1 MTPEKFDEFIAQHIE
16 WMRTAS
22 SDNSRVVAKRVQNS
36 LGKSFWESVSAFA
49 NTSGGL
55 FILGLSEPDGFTA
68 DLEFNA
74 EQIKKELVAG
84 FNTAPG
90 NRPKVTPVPRHR
102 MHEVRF
108 EGQELIA
115 VEIDAMRDDPQLVS
129 QMPCFVTD
137 QHLSKGSYRRE
148 FDGDRRLNAYEIHE
162 LQTWM
167 QPDSSDRE
175 IIADAL
181 PDDID
186 EIAVQTVIAAY
197 RAEGSRVIS
206 TARNSDDLLR
216 LIKVLD
222 YDEQHHLKPT
232 LAGVLAVGRYPQQF
246 FPQLFIDVTVHPTTE
261 KSTSTAGIRF
271 LSRKRCDG
279 PLTEAVESAVA
290 EVLGN
295 LKTRYSETAGTVVNE
310 KEIPELAIREAIANA
325 VMHRDYGQLARG
337 EQVAVDIYPDRV
349 EITNPGGLWGGRTE
363 ENLVDGRSVTRN
375 EALASI
381 LSHLHNARNERIAE
395 NQGSGIP
402 AMIRAMTQH
411 GLSAPRFKN
420 NISSFQVTLRRFG
433 LLDTEAQ
440 EWLESRGHQRS
451 PIADVALILARN
463 EGEVSTQSL
472 RDRLGIDSDE
482 AREFLAQLLV
492 DGQLTAIDS
501 EHYALAAQS
510 MPQVSAP
517 ARELYEH
524 ISATTPRKTAEL
536 AELWGRSEGT
546 VRLRVKKLID
556 ADMVIP
562 TAASTSKLRA
572 YLRTKR

>member
-1 MTPEKFDEFIAQHIE
+1 MTPEEFDEFIAQQIE
-16 WMRTAS
+16 WMRTS
-22 SDNSRVVAKRVQNS
+22 DSDNGRVEAKRVRDS

-55 FILGLSEPDGFTA
+55 FILGLSEQDGFTA
-68 DLEFNA
+68 DPKFNA
-74 EQIKKELVAG
+74 AKIKKDLVAG

-90 NRPKVTPVPRHR
+90 NRPKVTPVPRYR
-102 MHEVRF
+102 LHEVRF
-108 EGQELIA
+108 EGHELIA

-137 QHLSKGSYRRE
+137 QHLAKGSYRRE

-167 QPDSSDRE
+167 QPDKSDRE

-181 PDDID
+181 YDDID
-186 EIAVQTVIAAY
+186 DVAVHTVIAAY

-216 LIKVLD
+216 MIKVLD
-222 YDEQHHLKPT
+222 FDDQHTLKPT
-232 LAGVLAVGRYPQQF
+232 LAGILAVGRYPQQF
-246 FPQLFIDVTVHPTTE
+246 FPQLFIDVTVHPSTT
-261 KSTSTAGIRF
+261 KSGSTAGIRF

-279 PLTEAVESAVA
+279 PLPEAVEMAVT

-295 LKTRYSETAGTVVNE
+295 LKTRYSEAGGTVTNE

-325 VMHRDYGQLARG
+325 VMHRDYGHLARG

-363 ENLVDGRSVTRN
+363 DNLADGRSVTRN

-381 LSHLHNARNERIAE
+381 LSHLHNVRNERIAE

-402 AMIRAMTQH
+402 AMIRSMTQH
-411 GLSAPRFKN
+411 GLRAPIFKN
-420 NISSFQVTLRRFG
+420 NISSFRVTLPRFG
-433 LLDTEAQ
+433 LLDAESQA
-440 EWLESRGHQRS
+440 WLEGRGHPRF
-451 PIADVALILARN
+451 PISDVALILARN
-463 EGEVSTQSL
+463 EGHVSTQSL

-482 AREFLAQLLV
+482 AREVLAQLLI
-492 DGQLTAIDS
+492 DDQLTAIDS
-501 EHYALAAQS
+501 EHYALSQHIS
-510 MPQVSAP
+510 HTVGTP
-517 ARELYEH
+517 ALELYEH
-524 ISATTPRKTAEL
+524 ISATIPRKTAEL
-536 AELWGRSEGT
+536 ADLWGRSEGT
-546 VRLRVKKLID
+546 VRLRIKELID
-556 ADMVIP
+556 AGLVTP

-572 YLRTKR
+572 YLRTSR